1 MNKHL
6 IILALET
13 LLEQLECSD
22 TNTDILNKQKQV
34 EEQIK
39 IIKESTFDFNFP
51 NPENGSDDAILIYK

>member
-1 MNKHL
+1 MKNINKYL
-6 IILALET
+6 IILGLET

-39 IIKESTFDFNFP
+39 IIKK
-51 NPENGSDDAILIYK
+51 LL